1 MTRTESVTEK
11 LRTTF
16 VPFTDVWFY
25 SPNEDRKDWDGQYER
40 VDGETRPV
48 DRNASFDLRLISDNT
63 LSLTPESAGIYV
75 IRDELSVIYIGLTDR
90 NIKQRFDAHV
100 SKLTA
105 VNKWHHPVRWQ
116 KYVIERSKRNGQA
129 FERLDDFQIGFYDLR
144 DFQSN
149 LQGTTDKEHVH
160 DMEALMFYGLCV
172 TNPKERF
179 LNTESSVGSRAS
191 REKWKGFFGR

>member
-1 MTRTESVTEK
+1 MTRTESVIEK

-160 DMEALMFYGLCV
+160 DMEALVFYGLCV

-179 LNTESSVGSRAS
+179 LNTESIVGNRAS
-191 REKWKGFFGR
+191 REKWEAFFAR

>member
-1 MTRTESVTEK
+1 MTKTESVIEK

-160 DMEALMFYGLCV
+160 DMEALVFYGLCV

-179 LNTESSVGSRAS
+179 LNTESIVGNRAS
-191 REKWKGFFGR
+191 REKWEAFFAR

>member
-1 MTRTESVTEK
+1 MTRTESVIEK

-129 FERLDDFQIGFYDLR
+129 FERLDDFQIGFYDLH

-160 DMEALMFYGLCV
+160 DMEALVFYGLCV

-179 LNTESSVGSRAS
+179 LNTESIVGNRAS
-191 REKWKGFFGR
+191 REKWEAFFAR

>member
-1 MTRTESVTEK
+1 MTNLESISERLK
-11 LRTTF
+11 TTF
-16 VPFTDVWFY
+16 VPLTDVWSY
-25 SPNEDRKDWDGQYER
+25 SPNRDRKEWDGQYER

-48 DRNASFDLRLISDNT
+48 NRNANFDLRLNNDNA

-160 DMEALMFYGLCV
+160 DMEALVFYGLCV

-179 LNTESSVGSRAS
+179 LNTESIVGNRAS
-191 REKWKGFFGR
+191 REKWEAFFAR

>member
-1 MTRTESVTEK
+1 MTSAESVAEK

-16 VPFTDVWFY
+16 VPFTDVWSY
-25 SPNEDRKDWDGQYER
+25 SPNEDRKEWGGQYER

-48 DRNASFDLRLISDNT
+48 DRNASFDLRLISDNA

-105 VNKWHHPVRWQ
+105 VNKWHHPVKWQ
-116 KYVIERSKRNGQA
+116 KYVIERINRNSEA

-144 DFQSN
+144 DFQPI
-149 LQGTTDKEHVH
+149 LQGTTVKEHVD
-160 DMEALMFYGLCV
+160 DMEALVFYGLCV
-172 TNPKERF
+172 TSPKERF

-191 REKWKGFFGR
+191 RDKWKAFFG

>member
-1 MTRTESVTEK
+1 MTRTESVIEK

-48 DRNASFDLRLISDNT
+48 DRNASFDLRLISDNA
-63 LSLTPESAGIYV
+63 LSLTPDSVGIYV

-116 KYVIERSKRNGQA
+116 KYVIERSKRNGKA

-160 DMEALMFYGLCV
+160 DMEALVFYGLCV

-179 LNTESSVGSRAS
+179 LNTESIVGNRAS
-191 REKWKGFFGR
+191 REKWEAFFAR